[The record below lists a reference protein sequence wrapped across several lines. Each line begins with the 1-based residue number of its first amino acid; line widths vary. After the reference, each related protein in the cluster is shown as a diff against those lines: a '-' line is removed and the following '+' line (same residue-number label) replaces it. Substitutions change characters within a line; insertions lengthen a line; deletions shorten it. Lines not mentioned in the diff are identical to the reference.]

1 MNEKPSPS
9 RWDDAQ
15 AAPEALGALLARF
28 PAYAFESEC
37 QRSLDMIVLCQR
49 YISRLVEEQ
58 NSPQADE
65 LRQSLS
71 DLAVAAN
78 RLDRNLG
85 SLTSLLRC
93 VQQTEVP
100 VWEPVELCALARTLC
115 AEKALL
121 QKDLRIRLTLDCGGL
136 QELTVQADRR
146 YLNRICLHL
155 LSNAVRACT
164 PGGGRITLAI
174 RPGQEGGAVLTVTD
188 TGCGLPDGSPRSEQE
203 NRAHFLGTTKSGLLL
218 CQEYCRLSGWT
229 LVLRPRAKGRGAEAV
244 LTLPPRAAFDPSPTL
259 RASGEEDAR
268 RNARRLWFDLAFE
281 LQCLPGLEE
290 VRFEPPPELREF

>member
-58 NSPQADE
+58 NGPQADE

-93 VQQTEVP
+93 RSS
-100 VWEPVELCALARTLC
+100 CAPWPAPSVRKRPC
-115 AEKALL
+115 CK
-121 QKDLRIRLTLDCGGL
+121 
-136 QELTVQADRR
+136 
-146 YLNRICLHL
+146 RICA
-155 LSNAVRACT
+155 SASPWTAAAC
-164 PGGGRITLAI
+164 
-174 RPGQEGGAVLTVTD
+174 
-188 TGCGLPDGSPRSEQE
+188 RS
-203 NRAHFLGTTKSGLLL
+203 
-218 CQEYCRLSGWT
+218 
-229 LVLRPRAKGRGAEAV
+229 
-244 LTLPPRAAFDPSPTL
+244 
-259 RASGEEDAR
+259 
-268 RNARRLWFDLAFE
+268 
-281 LQCLPGLEE
+281 
-290 VRFEPPPELREF
+290 

>member
-58 NSPQADE
+58 NGPQADE

-93 VQQTEVP
+93 VQQTEAP
-100 VWEPVELCALARTLC
+100 VWEPVELCAGQGDVPHGTFFGEA
-115 AEKALL
+115 
-121 QKDLRIRLTLDCGGL
+121 GL
-136 QELTVQADRR
+136 IDHRGPPCSV
-146 YLNRICLHL
+146 
-155 LSNAVRACT
+155 
-164 PGGGRITLAI
+164 
-174 RPGQEGGAVLTVTD
+174 
-188 TGCGLPDGSPRSEQE
+188 
-203 NRAHFLGTTKSGLLL
+203 SGP
-218 CQEYCRLSGWT
+218 Q
-229 LVLRPRAKGRGAEAV
+229 
-244 LTLPPRAAFDPSPTL
+244 
-259 RASGEEDAR
+259 
-268 RNARRLWFDLAFE
+268 
-281 LQCLPGLEE
+281 
-290 VRFEPPPELREF
+290 PERC